1 MAKGRRKHKP
11 SSYTPPP
18 SSGRQR
24 SQMRGLFL
32 DRSRLLARR
41 SVRESLLSQDAFR
54 RLQTE
59 DLRREK
65 RHIESNFQTQTYRRD
80 DGSQAPVLGREVDT
94 LEMRKQGVSPRLR
107 YEFQDPRRTL
117 VCQRR
122 KARRAVIFA
131 MRKAG
136 KAGKRNRKARWT
148 EKSYISCG
156 KGR

>member
-1 MAKGRRKHKP
+1 MARRRDKRHGSSP
-11 SSYTPPP
+11 S
-18 SSGRQR
+18 QR
-24 SQMRGLFL
+24 PELRHRITDARSFL

-41 SVRESLLSQDAFR
+41 SVRESLLSSKAIR
-54 RLQTE
+54 NLMTE
-59 DLRREK
+59 DLRHEARF
-65 RHIESNFQTQTYRRD
+65 RQQNLPLQTYRRE
-80 DGSQAPVLGREVDT
+80 DGGTAHVVGREIDT
-94 LEMRKQGVSPRLR
+94 PRMRKQRLFPRLR
-107 YEFQDPRRTL
+107 YEFQDPDRTL

-148 EKSYISCG
+148 DKSYISCR